1 MSIKV
6 KNSQLDK
13 EAISYINFL
22 IDKDINATTAFK
34 LSRIVKDLS
43 SIVDDKLKMEKKI
56 LDKWVE
62 KDENGNPV
70 NPTNEKGEVVEGSVK
85 LKDKNAFNEEM
96 ESLMEIENT
105 IPFDKIKFE
114 NLGLE
119 KAKVKD
125 LLKVEFLFE

>member
-70 NPTNEKGEVVEGSVK
+70 NPKNEKGEVVEGSVK